1 MYGEEGSGG
10 VEVLPLIGIS
20 CAADVGEEEDLIP
33 GRGLFFVPRDYATAI
48 ERAGGIP
55 LLLPFF
61 SDRKSLAT
69 ALSVLDGL
77 VISGGTRTRATRGQG
92 LREQDPV
99 RYAHD
104 SLLVAWA
111 LSADLPLLGIC
122 RGHQMINEVMGGT
135 TVWCRD
141 ETGHHQGDLPGDR
154 PYHEI
159 SITAGTR
166 LWKIAGG
173 RERIMVNS
181 FHRQRVARLGADLVV
196 AARAPDGTVE
206 AVESLCH
213 HFVVGLQ
220 FHPESAPADPVMAEI
235 FLAFLSAG
243 REYRRRRR
251 ARVAGGLVRRRIFR
265 PRVIGGGKADVKRRP
280 R

>member
-1 MYGEEGSGG
+1 MR
-10 VEVLPLIGIS
+10 PLIGIS
-20 CAADVGEEEDLIP
+20 CAADVGEGDDLIP

-48 ERAGGIP
+48 ERAGGTP

-61 SDRKSLAT
+61 SDQEGLAN
-69 ALSVLDGL
+69 ALSRLDGL
-77 VISGGTRTRATRGQG
+77 LISGGTRTRATRGQG

-99 RYAHD
+99 RYTQD

-141 ETGHHQGDLPGDR
+141 ETSHHQGDLPGNK

-159 SITAGTR
+159 SIAAGTR
-166 LWKIAGG
+166 LWEIAGE

-181 FHRQRVARLGADLVV
+181 FHRQRVARLGEGLVV

-206 AVESLCH
+206 AVESPCH
-213 HFVVGLQ
+213 RFVMGLQ
-220 FHPESAPADPVMAEI
+220 FHPERAPEDPVMVEI
-235 FLAFLSAG
+235 FLAFLAAG
-243 REYRRRRR
+243 RAYRRRRR
-251 ARVAGGLVRRRIFR
+251 ARAAGRPERRRILK
-265 PRVIGGGKADVKRRP
+265 PRAGDKSKGRR
-280 R
+280 RLR